1 MARSQLN
8 RLPNGGR
15 IDRDKPLMFEFNG
28 KKCQGYEGDS
38 IASALLANG
47 FSVVSRSFKFH
58 RPRGVM
64 SAGVEETNA
73 LLSVADLSQDGDSL
87 F

>member
-1 MARSQLN
+1 
-8 RLPNGGR
+8 
-15 IDRDKPLMFEFNG
+15 MFEFNG
-28 KKCQGYEGDS
+28 KQGQGYAGDT

-47 FSVVSRSFKFH
+47 FGVVSRSFKFH

-73 LLSVADLSQDGDSL
+73 LLSVADGCS
-87 F
+87 